1 MISPAGAFIAWTT
14 AMIKDLVFPIT
25 NTAGDSNALAA
36 AVTLAARENAHLA
49 VLVMINLPMPSPGPW
64 GLLPD
69 LAMSEIFTTMR
80 AKAESDAVEWRE
92 RLSRESVSSEV
103 RITES
108 LFVEPPRTAA
118 MHARHSDM
126 SVMTAATGA
135 VADAPVIRDFFTALL
150 LEGGRPVLVVPARFK
165 SDRPAKHVLL
175 AWRPTREATRALHD
189 AMPLLRVAESIDV
202 LEVDPD
208 VGERGDG
215 ALPGAD
221 IATHL
226 ARHGLK
232 ARVVLHTRSGEST
245 AMALIKHADQS
256 GADLL
261 VAGGYGHSRF
271 REWVLGG
278 VTRELLQSTPVP
290 TLFSH

>member
-1 MISPAGAFIAWTT
+1 
-14 AMIKDLVFPIT
+14 MIKDLVFPIT
-25 NTAGDSNALAA
+25 NTAGDGNALAA
-36 AVTLAARENAHLA
+36 AVALAAREDAHLA

-92 RLSRESVSSEV
+92 RLSTESVSPEV
-103 RITES
+103 RVTES

-118 MHARHSDM
+118 VHARYSDM
-126 SVMTAATGA
+126 SVMTAATDA
-135 VADAPVIRDFFTALL
+135 VDDAPIIRAFFTALL
-150 LEGGRPVLVVPARFK
+150 LEAGRPVLVVPARFK
-165 SDRPAKHVLL
+165 SDRPAKHVVM

-189 AMPLLRVAESIDV
+189 AMPLLRAAESIDV
-202 LEVDPD
+202 LEIDPASS
-208 VGERGDG
+208 ERGDG
-215 ALPGAD
+215 PLPGAD

-232 ARVVLHTRSGEST
+232 VRVVVHKRSGEST
-245 AMALIKHADQS
+245 AMALLKHAERS
-256 GADLL
+256 GAELL

-278 VTRELLQSTPVP
+278 VTRELLQFTPVP